1 VVDAKTEFGDLGR
14 LAMAGESKSG
24 KPFQLS
30 PVDRFGR
37 AIDPLVLNAAAQ
49 IGSRAI
55 AHAEKLL
62 TDPAIA
68 ANLLEECAAAVSR
81 VLHKPRPD
89 TDHPIRDLQAYLFRA
104 FIRRVNRAKRRMPSL
119 GNPTNTSDAAFRATQ
134 NFEEKILVDELLT
147 RCDPVTRDMFIRRN
161 QGFSW
166 KEIGEIYSISA
177 HAAESRFSQAL
188 QRVRKKLG
196 LGS

>member
-1 VVDAKTEFGDLGR
+1 
-14 LAMAGESKSG
+14 MAGESKSG
-24 KPFQLS
+24 NRFQVS

-49 IGSRAI
+49 IGPRAM

-81 VLHKPRPD
+81 VLQKPRPD

-104 FIRRVNRAKRRMPSL
+104 FMRRVNRAKRRMPALTSP
-119 GNPTNTSDAAFRATQ
+119 GNEADLRATQ
-134 NFEEKILVDELLT
+134 NFEEKILIDELLT
-147 RCDPVTRDMFIRRN
+147 RCDAVTRDMFIRRN

-177 HAAESRFSQAL
+177 HAAESRFGQAL
-188 QRVRKKLG
+188 QRVRRKLG

>member
-1 VVDAKTEFGDLGR
+1 
-14 LAMAGESKSG
+14 MAGESKSG
-24 KPFQLS
+24 KRFQVS
-30 PVDRFGR
+30 PIDRFGR
-37 AIDPLVLNAAAQ
+37 AIDPVVLDAAVQ
-49 IGSRAI
+49 IGPRAM

-62 TDPAIA
+62 ADPAIA

-81 VLHKPRPD
+81 VLQKPRPD

-104 FIRRVNRAKRRMPSL
+104 FLRRVNRTKRRMPSL
-119 GNPTNTSDAAFRATQ
+119 ANPTNTSEADFGAAQ

-188 QRVRKKLG
+188 QRVRRKLG

>member
-1 VVDAKTEFGDLGR
+1 
-14 LAMAGESKSG
+14 MAGESKSG
-24 KPFQLS
+24 KRFQLS

-37 AIDPLVLNAAAQ
+37 AIDPVVLDAAAQ
-49 IGSRAI
+49 IGPRAI
-55 AHAEKLL
+55 AHAERLL

-81 VLHKPRPD
+81 ALQKPRPE

-104 FIRRVNRAKRRMPSL
+104 FLRRVNKAKRRMPAL
-119 GNPTNTSDAAFRATQ
+119 TNPANNSDADFRATQ
-134 NFEEKILVDELLT
+134 NFEEKILIDELLT

-166 KEIGEIYSISA
+166 KEIGEIYSVSA
-177 HAAESRFSQAL
+177 HAAESRFGQAL
-188 QRVRKKLG
+188 QRVRRKLG

>member
-1 VVDAKTEFGDLGR
+1 
-14 LAMAGESKSG
+14 MAGESKSG
-24 KPFQLS
+24 KRFQLS

-37 AIDPLVLNAAAQ
+37 AIDPLVLDAAAQ
-49 IGSRAI
+49 IGLRAM

-81 VLHKPRPD
+81 VLQKPRPE
-89 TDHPIRDLQAYLFRA
+89 TDHPIHDLQAYLFRA
-104 FIRRVNRAKRRMPSL
+104 FIRRVNRTKRRMPSL
-119 GNPTNTSDAAFRATQ
+119 ANQANTSGTDFGAAQ

-147 RCDPVTRDMFIRRN
+147 RCDPITRDMFIRRN

-166 KEIGEIYSISA
+166 KEIGEVYSISA